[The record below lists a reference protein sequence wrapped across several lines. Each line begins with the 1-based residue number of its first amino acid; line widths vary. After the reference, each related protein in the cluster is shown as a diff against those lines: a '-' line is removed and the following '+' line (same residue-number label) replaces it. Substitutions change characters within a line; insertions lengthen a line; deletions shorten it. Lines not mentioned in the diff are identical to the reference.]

1 MDKDLINKKIEFMIN
16 RISDLEPF
24 RNSSIDEIKK
34 DIKTLKYLEKTI
46 QELVDAAVDI
56 NEHVVE
62 SKTKERPWSAKQ
74 SFFKIQDFIFV
85 PKNIAFENSEIKLI
99 IDTISFRNEI
109 VHSYDVN
116 VYIIWSKRNLETI
129 INIYKKY
136 IEKINKIL
144 K

>member
-1 MDKDLINKKIEFMIN
+1 MDKNLINKKTEFMLN

-46 QELVDAAVDI
+46 QELVDAAVDV
-56 NEHVVE
+56 NEYIME
-62 SKTKERPWSAKQ
+62 FKTKERPWSAKQ
-74 SFFKIQDFIFV
+74 SFFKIQDSVFI
-85 PKNIAFENSEIKLI
+85 PENIGFNDGELKLI
-99 IDTISFRNEI
+99 IDTVSFRNEI

-129 INIYKKY
+129 IDIYKKY

-144 K
+144 E